1 MNKIAHYLQEHL
13 VGEILTSSDV
23 CNHFSTDASIF
34 QVTPSLVAYPK
45 NENDVR
51 KIARFTWQL
60 AERGRVVPITA
71 RGKGSDRSGGAIGS
85 GVIVEFPA
93 HMNKIIEL
101 DGKSGNI
108 VVEPGLNYGRLQQTL
123 HTHGRFLPA
132 YPSSLDFST
141 IGGAIANNASGEKS
155 AKYGDTRK
163 YVKGLRVVL
172 ANGEVIE
179 TKRLSKRELSKKMGL
194 SSFEGE
200 IYRNLDKLIEEN
212 KQVIEQINIDV
223 SSNSAGYEIA
233 SVKLKNSFDLTPLL
247 VGSQG
252 TLALVT
258 EASLSTELHSP
269 HSTLIVAFL
278 NSIESLHSLTQDL
291 SKLSDKPS
299 MVELVDQNFLSFV
312 NTQNPNQ
319 LKGVVGSPLP
329 KFGLLIELD
338 LYNERSRKKQSKKV
352 VKLLNKYGAEY
363 QLETS
368 PEEKEKLY
376 KLVNSK
382 ATVLSYNQDGK
393 KALPIID
400 DACIPLNRIADYF
413 SKVYE
418 LFTNYKL
425 KFVVW
430 GHLMTGNFNVQPFF
444 DISQIGDRQKMFKI
458 MNLYYEFVI
467 DMGGTTGGSKNDGRL
482 RGSFLQKLYGNQANE
497 LFNKIKAIFDP
508 YGTLNPG
515 VKVNTTLEAVKPLLR
530 DDYTLNNF
538 YDFILKD

>member
-13 VGEILTSSDV
+13 VGEILTSNDV

-34 QVTPSLVAYPK
+34 QLTPSLVAYPK

-71 RGKGSDRSGGAIGS
+71 RGKGSDRSGGAIGN

-141 IGGAIANNASGEKS
+141 IGGAIANNSSGEKS

-212 KQVIEQINIDV
+212 KQVIDQISIDV

-233 SVKLKNSFDLTPLL
+233 SVKHKNSFDLTPLL

-258 EASLSTELHSP
+258 EASLITELHSP

-278 NSIESLHSLTQDL
+278 NSIESLHSLTQDM

-299 MVELVDQNFLSFV
+299 MVELVDQNFLNFV
-312 NTQNPNQ
+312 HNQNPNQ

-368 PEEKEKLY
+368 PEEKEKLF
-376 KLVNSK
+376 KLINSK

-418 LFTNYKL
+418 LFANYKL

-430 GHLMTGNFNVQPFF
+430 GHLMTGSFNVQPFF

-458 MNLYYEFVI
+458 MNLYYELVI
-467 DMGGTTGGSKNDGRL
+467 DMGGTTSGSKNDGRL
-482 RGSFLQKLYGNQANE
+482 RGSFLQKLYGNQVNE

-515 VKVNTTLEAVKPLLR
+515 VKVNSTIEAVKPLLR
-530 DDYTLNNF
+530 DVYTLNNF
-538 YDFILKD
+538 YDYILKD